1 MPLNI
6 DPTALILLV
15 FAALGV
21 ISHNAP
27 VIIAS
32 TLLLLVQ

>member
-1 MPLNI
+1 MSLNI
-6 DPTALILLV
+6 DPTSLILLI

-32 TLLLLVQ
+32 TLLLLI